1 MLKMDILRGMM
12 WFAYRDDRATWIA
25 LKAEDAKAMME
36 MNARGEKPAA
46 LEDKQVVEHRVKADD
61 FVEIVAPME
70 DSLTRFDKPKKK
82 NRSFNKRGNRPP
94 QKKA

>member
-1 MLKMDILRGMM
+1 
-12 WFAYRDDRATWIA
+12 
-25 LKAEDAKAMME
+25 
-36 MNARGEKPAA
+36 